1 MVSCQAA
8 GTEGKA
14 FDDRQLTCPVD
25 YSLLDSGFFPNTEQQ
40 FINNQN
46 ISQFGQEWVPYQADE
61 KDMVPVL

>member
-25 YSLLDSGFFPNTEQQ
+25 YSLLDSGFFSNTEQQ

-46 ISQFGQEWVPYQADE
+46 ISQFG
-61 KDMVPVL
+61 